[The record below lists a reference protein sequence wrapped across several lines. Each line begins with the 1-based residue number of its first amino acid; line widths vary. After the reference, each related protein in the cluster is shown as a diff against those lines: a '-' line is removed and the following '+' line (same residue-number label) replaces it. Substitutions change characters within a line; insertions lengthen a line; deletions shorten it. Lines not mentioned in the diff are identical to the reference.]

1 MSKLR
6 RRRAD
11 RCTFP
16 IEWGHNGEAGV
27 TVRGGADRALARR
40 VVVHS
45 YELKSHHNRLRLQV
59 DAPDFFHSELDLVFQ
74 G

>member
-1 MSKLR
+1 LPISKLR

-27 TVRGGADRALARR
+27 TVRGGA
-40 VVVHS
+40 
-45 YELKSHHNRLRLQV
+45 NRLREAWYKPPKKPVTLPV
-59 DAPDFFHSELDLVFQ
+59 DADVLAWFKES
-74 G
+74 GI